1 MDRNKISDLSPQ
13 EVEEFNQLRKKL
25 FNDDKFKVFSEEE
38 DNSPEMK
45 RYNLLI
51 EKKMAYY
58 RSINMEE

>member
-1 MDRNKISDLSPQ
+1 MDRNKIPDLTPQ

-25 FNDDKFKVFSEEE
+25 FNDDKFKIFSEEE